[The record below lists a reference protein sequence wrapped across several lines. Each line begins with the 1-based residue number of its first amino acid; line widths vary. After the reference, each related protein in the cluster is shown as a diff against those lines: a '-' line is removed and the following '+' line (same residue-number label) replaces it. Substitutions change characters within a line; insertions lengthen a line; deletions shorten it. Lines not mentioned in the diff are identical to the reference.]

1 MGMDGGLEILQLRSA
16 EACSELRELLDPWLD
31 EITDI
36 RRGKYGRDSRSLWVK
51 ENGAVY
57 PHSIMSSYGD
67 DVEDS
72 GPVISDLR
80 KWVEYL
86 ELRNFGVDTW
96 DDLFTDL
103 LTRPDFDANGKYQGE
118 TTDLE
123 RLWVLILQHDQPKVK
138 SIAEWVKAVRQCL
151 RGSSYHTVETW
162 T

>member
-31 EITDI
+31 EIEDI
-36 RRGKYGRDSRSLWVK
+36 RRGKYGRDSRYLWVD
-51 ENGAVY
+51 ENGDEY

-96 DDLFTDL
+96 DDLWTDL
-103 LTRPDFDANGKYQGE
+103 LTRPNFDKDGKYQGE

-123 RLWVLILQHDQPKVK
+123 RMWVRILAHIQPKVT

-151 RGSSYHTVETW
+151 RGSSYHTIETW